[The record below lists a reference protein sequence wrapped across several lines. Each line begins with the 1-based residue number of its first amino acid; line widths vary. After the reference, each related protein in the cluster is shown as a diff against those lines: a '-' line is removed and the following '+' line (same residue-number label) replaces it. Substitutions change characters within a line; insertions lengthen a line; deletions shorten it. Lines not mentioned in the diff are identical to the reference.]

1 VVEEDGLVTCEA
13 SPNSS
18 FILVRVPV
26 RIVGD
31 GETSETTFHY
41 KIGSFVGV
49 DTTRAPGLGGTT
61 ILRFRIPLELF
72 RPRERFAVE
81 VVGGDGAMNPQT
93 VLWVK
98 RWEVVWQGT
107 APSLEPIAD

>member
-1 VVEEDGLVTCEA
+1 MTCEP

-18 FILVRVPV
+18 FILVRIPV

-31 GETSETTFHY
+31 GETAEATFHY
-41 KIGSFVGV
+41 KIGSFVGM
-49 DTTRAPGLGGTT
+49 DSELALGTGGTT

-72 RPRERFAVE
+72 RSRERLAVE
-81 VVGGDGAMNPQT
+81 VVGSGAVLGPQK
-93 VLWVK
+93 VLWAK
-98 RWEVVWQGT
+98 RWEVVWQGG

>member
-1 VVEEDGLVTCEA
+1 MTCEP

-18 FILVRVPV
+18 FILVRIPV

-31 GETSETTFHY
+31 GEASEAAFHY

-49 DTTRAPGLGGTT
+49 DTALAPGTGGTT
-61 ILRFRIPLELF
+61 TLRFRVPLELF
-72 RPRERFAVE
+72 RSRERLAVE
-81 VVGGDGAMNPQT
+81 VVGSGAGVGPQK
-93 VLWVK
+93 VLWAK
-98 RWEVVWQGT
+98 RWEVVWQGS